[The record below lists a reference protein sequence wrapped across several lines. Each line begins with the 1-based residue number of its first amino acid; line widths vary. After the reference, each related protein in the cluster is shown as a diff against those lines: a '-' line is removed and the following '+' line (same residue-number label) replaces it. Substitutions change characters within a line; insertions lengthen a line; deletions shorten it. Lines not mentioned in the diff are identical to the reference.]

1 MRLSMFAVFFIHHE
15 KDTLEI
21 VLYERQINEAGHY
34 LVFLSCT
41 VVKSV
46 FFFLFFFF
54 SVTFSIIVFIAV
66 TGIN

>member
-21 VLYERQINEAGHY
+21 VLYERQIKEAGHY

-54 SVTFSIIVFIAV
+54 FQLLLVLLFLSR
-66 TGIN
+66 